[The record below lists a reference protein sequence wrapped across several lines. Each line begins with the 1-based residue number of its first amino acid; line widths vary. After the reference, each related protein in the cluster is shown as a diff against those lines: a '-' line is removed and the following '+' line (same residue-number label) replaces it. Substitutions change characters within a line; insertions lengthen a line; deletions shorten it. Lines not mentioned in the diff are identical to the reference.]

1 MRVNGFLLVAFTLA
15 LALFLS
21 LGTWQLWRAD
31 QRAASFEA
39 FSQAGENPALTVP
52 VGAEDFEQFRYRWL
66 ELRGQYLSSRQVLL
80 DSMTHEGRAGYHV
93 LTPFRWA
100 EYEPWMLVN
109 RGWVPADPERRS
121 LPEVEVGESVR
132 VIRAR
137 IDVLPRPGLAL
148 DDSQDSAGGWPQV
161 LLFPTFAGLEA
172 RLGNPVLPYQ
182 LLLSPDAADGY
193 VRVWQPRMMS
203 PERNIGYAIQWY
215 SFAFVLGV
223 IGAVLWWRARKT
235 ESVL

>member
-39 FSQAGENPALTVP
+39 FSQAGESPTLTVP

-66 ELRGQYLSSRQVLL
+66 ELRGRYLSSRQVLL

-100 EYEPWMLVN
+100 ENEPWAVVN

-121 LPEVEVGESVR
+121 LPGVDVGESVR

-137 IDVLPRPGLAL
+137 IDALPRPGLTF
-148 DDSQDSAGGWPQV
+148 DDSDAAAGGWPRV
-161 LLFPTFAGLEA
+161 LLFPSFEDIEA
-172 RLGNPVLPYQ
+172 RLGNPVVPYQ
-182 LLLSPDAADGY
+182 LLLSADAADGY
-193 VRVWQPRMMS
+193 VRVWQPRMMP

-215 SFAFVLGV
+215 SFALVLGV

-235 ESVL
+235 ESSL

>member
-1 MRVNGFLLVAFTLA
+1 MRVNGFLLVAFALA

-31 QRAASFEA
+31 QRAARLEA
-39 FSQAGENPALTVP
+39 FSQAGESPALVAP
-52 VGAEDFEQFRYRWL
+52 IGADDFEQFRYRWL
-66 ELRGQYLSSRQVLL
+66 ELRGRYLPSRQVLL

-100 EYEPWMLVN
+100 EDEPWAVVN

-121 LPEVEVGESVR
+121 LPEVDVDESVR

-137 IDVLPRPGLAL
+137 IDALPRPGLAL
-148 DDSQDSAGGWPQV
+148 DDSQASAGGWPQV
-161 LLFPTFAGLEA
+161 LLFPTSAGLEA
-172 RLGNPVLPYQ
+172 RLGNPLLPYQ
-182 LLLSPDAADGY
+182 LLLPPDAANGY
-193 VRVWQPRMMS
+193 VRAWQPRMMP

-215 SFAFVLGV
+215 SFAIVLGA